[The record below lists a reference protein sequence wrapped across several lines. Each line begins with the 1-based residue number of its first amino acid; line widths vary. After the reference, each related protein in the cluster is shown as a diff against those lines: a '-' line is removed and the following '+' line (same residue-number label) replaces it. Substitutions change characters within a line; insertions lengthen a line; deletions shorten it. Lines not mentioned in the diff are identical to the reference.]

1 MHSLMPRQSAYQ
13 HYQTA
18 TDPRAPSRKKLS
30 VFYGGLNLWNCEI
43 QFWKWKSG
51 LTFASISVLWRETF
65 SIQNPVPQATQS
77 WQALY
82 SLIWIFRFHTRRFTQ
97 IFCNKKIIIIKIKSD
112 RNAQYTS
119 PTAALILSFF
129 FFNLFAQIFFHFL
142 WPTING
148 EKKKMK
154 RGKSWN
160 SIMYTIW
167 MEYLSL
173 WSKN

>member
-1 MHSLMPRQSAYQ
+1 MHSLMPRQSASQ

-18 TDPRAPSRKKLS
+18 TDPRAPSRRNYRSSMVDWIFEIVKFSSENENQGLHLPASLS
-30 VFYGGLNLWNCEI
+30 W
-43 QFWKWKSG
+43 
-51 LTFASISVLWRETF
+51 WRETF

-129 FFNLFAQIFFHFL
+129 FLIFL
-142 WPTING
+142 P
-148 EKKKMK
+148 
-154 RGKSWN
+154 KSF
-160 SIMYTIW
+160 STSCD
-167 MEYLSL
+167 LR
-173 WSKN
+173 